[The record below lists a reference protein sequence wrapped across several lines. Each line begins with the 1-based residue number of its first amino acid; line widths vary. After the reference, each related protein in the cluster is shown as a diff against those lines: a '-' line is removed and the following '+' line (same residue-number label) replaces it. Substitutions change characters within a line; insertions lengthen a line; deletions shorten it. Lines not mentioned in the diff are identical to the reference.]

1 MKKKLLLVVAATLLT
16 FGAAGLAL
24 AGMTLSGE
32 VVKVQGD
39 EVTVKV
45 DKGQA
50 LDVAVGADVEME
62 VKGAP
67 VEKKAPEAGMDLL
80 MGC

>member
-1 MKKKLLLVVAATLLT
+1 MKKKLLLTVAATLLT
-16 FGAAGLAL
+16 FGATGLAL

-50 LDVAVGADVEME
+50 SGVAVGADVEME
-62 VKGAP
+62 VKSDP